1 LQTAKKKNNKIT
13 IILPMKQKNIAIV
26 VGGDSSE
33 YVVSIRSGANLFS
46 AIDRQKFTPWMVSI
60 RFGEWKVIDAEV
72 VIANI
77 NREDFSFELNGEKI
91 RLEYAYIMIH
101 GTPGEDGN
109 LQGYFEM
116 TGIPYSSCGV
126 QSSALTFNKNFCN
139 KYLQSYGIQMAR
151 SIRIVPEDMFVPSE
165 IVRDLGLPLFVK
177 PSAGGSSFGVT
188 KVKKE
193 EELIDAVNLALNES
207 SEVLV
212 EQFIDGKEFTCG
224 VVRVGGNKLV
234 LPVTEVIPKNEFF
247 DYEAK
252 YTPGMADEITPAR
265 LTPEL
270 TQTVQELTKEIY
282 DLCNCK
288 GIVRVDYILKEGTFH
303 FLEINTVPG
312 MTATSFIPQQIKAAG
327 LNLTDLLSEIIAENL
342 EL

>member
-1 LQTAKKKNNKIT
+1 MSK
-13 IILPMKQKNIAIV
+13 KNIAIV
-26 VGGDSSE
+26 AGGDSSE
-33 YVVSIRSGANLFS
+33 YVVSVKSSANVYS
-46 AIDRQKFTPWMVSI
+46 AIDRQKFTPWLVSI
-60 RFGEWKVIDAEV
+60 RNGAWKVLEGEQE
-72 VIANI
+72 IAPVDKG
-77 NREDFSFELNGEKI
+77 DFSFLLNGKKI
-91 RLEYAYIMIH
+91 LLEYAYIMIH

-116 TGIPYSSCGV
+116 LGIPYSSCGV

-139 KYLQSYGIQMAR
+139 KYLRSYDIPLAR
-151 SIRIVPEDMFVPSE
+151 SLRVGPGEKWNPAEV
-165 IVRDLGLPLFVK
+165 VRELSLPLFVK

-193 EELIDAVNLALNES
+193 EELAEAVDKALQES
-207 SEVLV
+207 PEVLI

-224 VVRVGGNKLV
+224 VVKIGSKKIV

-252 YTPGMADEITPAR
+252 YTPGMAEEITPAR
-265 LTPEL
+265 ISEALTHK
-270 TQTVQELTKEIY
+270 VQALSAEIY
-282 DLCNCK
+282 ELCNCK
-288 GIVRVDYILKEGTFH
+288 GIVRVDYILNDHTFY

-327 LNLTDLLSEIIAENL
+327 LNLTDLLTEIIEDGIR
-342 EL
+342 

>member
-1 LQTAKKKNNKIT
+1 
-13 IILPMKQKNIAIV
+13 MKQNIAIV
-26 VGGDSSE
+26 AGGDSSE
-33 YVVSIRSGANLFS
+33 YVVSVRSSANVHS
-46 AIDRQKFTPWMVSI
+46 AIDRKKFKPWLISI
-60 RFGEWKVIDAEV
+60 RFGEWLVLENEQ
-72 VIANI
+72 VIASVDKS
-77 NREDFSFELNGEKI
+77 DFSFVLNAKKI

-116 TGIPYSSCGV
+116 LGIPYSSCGV

-139 KYLQSYGIQMAR
+139 KYLQSYGITVAR
-151 SIRIVPEDMFVPSE
+151 SLRLVPDEKWNPSE
-165 IVRDLGLPLFVK
+165 VVRELGLPLFVK

-193 EELIDAVNLALNES
+193 EDLTVAVAKAFDES
-207 SEVLV
+207 PEVLI

-224 VVRVGGNKLV
+224 VVKIGAKKIV

-252 YTPGMADEITPAR
+252 YTPGMAEEITPAR
-265 LTPEL
+265 ISASLTSK
-270 TQTVQELTKEIY
+270 VQSLSSEIY
-282 DLCNCK
+282 DLCSCK
-288 GIVRVDYILKEGTFH
+288 GIVRIDYILKEQTFY

-327 LNLTDLLSEIIAENL
+327 LNLTDLLTEIIENNV
-342 EL
+342 EM

>member
-1 LQTAKKKNNKIT
+1 
-13 IILPMKQKNIAIV
+13 MRNIAIV
-26 VGGDSSE
+26 AGGDSSE
-33 YVVSIRSGANLFS
+33 YVVSMKSSANVYN
-46 AIDRQKFTPWMVSI
+46 AIDRRKFSPWLVSI
-60 RFGEWKVIDAEV
+60 RNGEWKVLENEQEIAAIDKGE
-72 VIANI
+72 
-77 NREDFSFELNGEKI
+77 FSFQLNGKKI

-116 TGIPYSSCGV
+116 LGIPYSSCGV

-139 KYLQSYGIQMAR
+139 KYLQSCGISMASSLR
-151 SIRIVPEDMFVPSE
+151 LQSGEKWNPSE
-165 IVRDLGLPLFVK
+165 VVRQLSLPLFVK

-193 EELIDAVNLALNES
+193 EDLTGAVEKAFVES
-207 SEVLV
+207 SEVLI
-212 EQFIDGKEFTCG
+212 EQFIEGKEFTCG
-224 VVRVGGNKLV
+224 VVKIGAKKLV

-252 YTPGMADEITPAR
+252 YTPGMAEEITPAR
-265 LTPEL
+265 ISEDLTL
-270 TQTVQELTKEIY
+270 KVQALSSEIY

-288 GIVRVDYILKEGTFH
+288 GIVRVDYILKEGTFF

-327 LNLTDLLSEIIAENL
+327 LNLTDLLTEIIQEM
-342 EL
+342 

>member
-1 LQTAKKKNNKIT
+1 MT
-13 IILPMKQKNIAIV
+13 IKNIAIV
-26 VGGDSSE
+26 AGGDSSE
-33 YVVSIRSGANLFS
+33 YVVSVKSSANVYS

-60 RFGEWKVIDAEV
+60 RNGSWKVLEADQE
-72 VIANI
+72 IASVDKG
-77 NREDFSFELNGEKI
+77 DFSFMLRGEKV

-116 TGIPYSSCGV
+116 LGIPYSSCGV

-139 KYLQSYGIQMAR
+139 KYLRSYDIPLAR
-151 SIRIVPEDMFVPSE
+151 SLRVSLDEKWNPSE
-165 IVRDLGLPLFVK
+165 VVRELSLPLFVK

-193 EELIDAVNLALNES
+193 EELTEAVAKALQES
-207 SEVLV
+207 PEVLI
-212 EQFIDGKEFTCG
+212 EQFIEGQEFTCG
-224 VVRVGGNKLV
+224 VVKIGSKKLV

-252 YTPGMADEITPAR
+252 YTPGMAEEITPAR
-265 LTPEL
+265 ISEALTHK
-270 TQTVQELTKEIY
+270 VQALSSEIY

-288 GIVRVDYILKEGTFH
+288 GIVRVDYILNDHTFY

-312 MTATSFIPQQIKAAG
+312 MTATSFIPQQIRAAG
-327 LNLTDLLSEIIAENL
+327 LNLTDLLTEIIEDGIR
-342 EL
+342 